1 MAIRFRVFALAGI
14 ALPLA
19 TSMLATPA
27 RADDAACIA
36 ASEQGLTLRRQ
47 GKLQKALEQL
57 AACAD
62 PSCPGEV
69 KAECASRIADVDKAM
84 PTLVLAATDG
94 SGNDLRDVKV
104 TMDGTPLLTTLDGRP
119 VSIDPGS
126 HVFHFEAAGQ
136 PPVDKTLVLREGEKD
151 RSEVVM
157 IGTPPPAPAS
167 ASSPPPEATPRP
179 SWWTT
184 QRTLAVVAGG
194 VGVAGLVVGSVFG
207 GLAMSDQSQEKSN
220 CSTSGCPNRGQAN
233 ADFTTGGQN
242 ATVSTIG
249 FVAGGVLVA
258 AGAVL
263 FFTAHDAPA
272 APATGRLYL
281 APSTAP
287 GASGLLLGGTF

>member
-1 MAIRFRVFALAGI
+1 MAIRPRVLALAWV

-19 TSMLATPA
+19 MSMLAKPA

-47 GKLQKALEQL
+47 GKLQDALKQL

-69 KAECASRIADVDKAM
+69 KAECANRIADVDKAM

-104 TMDGTPLLTTLDGRP
+104 TMDGVPLLTTLDGRP
-119 VSIDPGS
+119 VSIDPGQ
-126 HVFHFEAAGQ
+126 HAFHFETAGQ

-151 RSEVVM
+151 RREVVM
-157 IGTPPPAPAS
+157 IGTPPPAPL
-167 ASSPPPEATPRP
+167 SSTLTPTPSP

-184 QRTLAVVAGG
+184 QRTLAVISGG
-194 VGVAGLVVGSVFG
+194 VGIVGLGLGGLFG
-207 GLAMSDQSQEKSN
+207 GLAMSDQGQEKSN
-220 CSTSGCPNRGQAN
+220 CSSSGCPNRGQAN
-233 ADFTTGGQN
+233 ADYTTGNTN
-242 ATVSTIG
+242 ATVSTVAFI
-249 FVAGGVLVA
+249 AGGVFVA

-263 FFTAHDAPA
+263 YFTAHDPA
-272 APATGRLYL
+272 APPATGNLYL
-281 APSTAP
+281 APSTMGD
-287 GASGLLLGGTF
+287 GAGLVLGGAL

>member
-1 MAIRFRVFALAGI
+1 MAIRPRVLALAWV

-19 TSMLATPA
+19 MSMLAKPA

-47 GKLQKALEQL
+47 GKLQDALKQL

-69 KAECASRIADVDKAM
+69 KAECANRIADVDKAM

-104 TMDGTPLLTTLDGRP
+104 TMDGVPLLTTLDGRP
-119 VSIDPGS
+119 VSIDPGQ
-126 HVFHFEAAGQ
+126 HAFHFETAGQ

-151 RSEVVM
+151 RREVVM
-157 IGTPPPAPAS
+157 IGTPPPAPL
-167 ASSPPPEATPRP
+167 SSTLTPTPSR

-184 QRTLAVVAGG
+184 QRTLAVISGG
-194 VGVAGLVVGSVFG
+194 VGIVGLGLGGLFG
-207 GLAMSDQSQEKSN
+207 GLAMSDQGQEKSN
-220 CSTSGCPNRGQAN
+220 CSSSGCPNRGQAN
-233 ADFTTGGQN
+233 ADYTTGNTN
-242 ATVSTIG
+242 ATVSTVAFI
-249 FVAGGVLVA
+249 AGGVFVA

-263 FFTAHDAPA
+263 YFTAHDPA
-272 APATGRLYL
+272 APPATGNLYL
-281 APSTAP
+281 APSTVGD
-287 GASGLLLGGTF
+287 GAGLVLGGAL